1 VNVSFDDW
9 PYPRVAA
16 HRGAGTLAP
25 ENTLAAMR
33 LGASFGFRMFEFDVK
48 LSSDGVLVLMHD
60 ATLERT
66 TDGTGPVATRTFAE
80 LARLDAGGWHS
91 GSYAGEPVPT
101 FERVAHWLL
110 RNGHLANVEIKPC
123 PGREAETGA
132 AAAIEA
138 QRLWSGATVPPILS
152 SFSEVALEAARRAAA
167 GLPRAL
173 LFDRLRSDWLQRCLA
188 LGCVAMA
195 AEETTLSPAVV
206 AAAHRAGLRVIT
218 YTVNDPVR
226 VDELLCWRL
235 DTVITDAVDRIDPR
249 TRSA

>member
-1 VNVSFDDW
+1 
-9 PYPRVAA
+9 
-16 HRGAGTLAP
+16 
-25 ENTLAAMR
+25 
-33 LGASFGFRMFEFDVK
+33 
-48 LSSDGVLVLMHD
+48 
-60 ATLERT
+60 
-66 TDGTGPVATRTFAE
+66 
-80 LARLDAGGWHS
+80 
-91 GSYAGEPVPT
+91 
-101 FERVAHWLL
+101 VAHWLL